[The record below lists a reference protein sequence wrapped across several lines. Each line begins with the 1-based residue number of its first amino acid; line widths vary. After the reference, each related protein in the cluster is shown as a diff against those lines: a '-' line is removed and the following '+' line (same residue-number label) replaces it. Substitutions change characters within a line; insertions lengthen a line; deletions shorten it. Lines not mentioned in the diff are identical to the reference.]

1 MMEPAAQ
8 PGRKRRR
15 WTLRVALALV
25 LLTVLHTGFTYWR
38 IRSQSLTDETRP
50 AAVIVVFG
58 AANYAGRPSPVY
70 RARLDHALA
79 LYQRGIAPIIITTGG
94 YGGDPKFSEGGVGR
108 DYLKANG
115 VPEDRLIAETQ
126 GENTVQ
132 SAARVAAI
140 MRANGMSDGVAVSDG
155 YHIFRIKQMMQD
167 QGIVVYGAPRPQR
180 AASTRA
186 QRVRITLREV
196 LSYSLWKLGVT
207 GWLQ

>member
-1 MMEPAAQ
+1 MTDPAAT

-15 WTLRVALALV
+15 WLRRALVALLLVALA
-25 LLTVLHTGFTYWR
+25 HTAVTYLR
-38 IRSQSLTDETRP
+38 IRAQSLTDETRP

-58 AANYAGRPSPVY
+58 AAEYAGRPSPVY

-79 LYQRGIAPIIITTGG
+79 LYQRGIAPVLITTGG
-94 YGGDPKFSEGGVGR
+94 HGGDPQYSEGGVGR
-108 DYLKANG
+108 DYLEANG
-115 VPEDRLIAETQ
+115 VPEERLIAETQ

-140 MRANGMSDGVAVSDG
+140 MRANGMRDCVAVSDG
-155 YHIFRIKQMMQD
+155 YHIFRIKRILED
-167 QGIVVYGAPRPQR
+167 QGVTVYGAPRPQQR
-180 AASTRA
+180 FYTRA
-186 QRVRITLREV
+186 QRIRITLREV